1 MTRLS
6 IHTDTLEV
14 REAMKTS
21 SLILI
26 LAVDAI
32 LTYHVFSGD
41 VRAAQVVNLDQAL
54 TVEGSSLPIQADDS
68 GVQVGNAKVLATDV
82 DCSNGVIHVIDNVLI
97 PAS

>member
-6 IHTDTLEV
+6 IHTDTLEM
-14 REAMKTS
+14 RQGMKIS

-32 LTYHVFSGD
+32 LTYHLVSGD
-41 VRAAQVVNLDQAL
+41 VAAAEVVNFDQAP
-54 TVEGSSLPIQADDS
+54 TVEGSSRPIQADDS
-68 GVQVGNAKVLATDV
+68 DVQVGNAKVLATEV
-82 DCSNGVIHVIDNVLI
+82 DCSNGVIHVTDTVPI